1 VPGSTI
7 SMRAGQPEDFI
18 AVFLGAAYRADK
30 WSWTGR
36 VENRH
41 ADTEDKVSTFMGAN
55 GDVQN
60 GLALAAGLQTF
71 RSVNV
76 SGQTKFTGDL
86 RLGVA
91 YRPPTTRFIVLD
103 RFDYLQDEQT
113 GVSLPYDNWRVV
125 NNFVLNYKLEG
136 RTQWSFQYGSK
147 YVTETVEQ
155 NDYSGYTDLTG
166 IEGRYDIT
174 KKWDVGLRVNMLHS
188 WAIHQTSYGNG
199 ASIGL
204 HAGRA
209 MQKVRR

>member
-1 VPGSTI
+1 V
-7 SMRAGQPEDFI
+7 R
-18 AVFLGAAYRADK
+18 
-30 WSWTGR
+30 
-36 VENRH
+36 
-41 ADTEDKVSTFMGAN
+41 
-55 GDVQN
+55 N

-71 RSVNV
+71 RTVNV

-91 YRPPTTRFIVLD
+91 YRPLTTRFIVLD

-113 GVSLPYDNWRVV
+113 GVSLPCDNWRVV
-125 NNFVLNYKLEG
+125 NNFALNYKLDG

-204 HAGRA
+204 HAGRNLWISVGYNFA
-209 MQKVRR
+209 GFTDRDFSKADFTAEGPYVKIRMKFDQASVRDAVKWITGQ